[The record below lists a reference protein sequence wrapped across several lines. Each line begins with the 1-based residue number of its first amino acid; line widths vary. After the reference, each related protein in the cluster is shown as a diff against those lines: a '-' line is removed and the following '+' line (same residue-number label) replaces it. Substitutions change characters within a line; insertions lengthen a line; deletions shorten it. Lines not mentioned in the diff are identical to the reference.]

1 MEIKKNKSYLKQLL
15 HEQNAVALMRD
26 DIAFLVGWTK
36 ADHPAIAQKLEQ
48 ILATHSKKRKDL
60 NA

>member
-26 DIAFLVGWTK
+26 DIAFLIGWTK
-36 ADHPAIAQKLEQ
+36 ADNPAIAQKLEQ
-48 ILATHSKKRKDL
+48 ILSNHNKKRKDL

>member
-15 HEQNAVALMRD
+15 HEQNAVALLRD
-26 DIAFLVGWTK
+26 DLSFLIGWTR
-36 ADHPAIAQKLEQ
+36 ADNPEIAKRLED
-48 ILATHSKKRKDL
+48 ILTSHDKKRKDL